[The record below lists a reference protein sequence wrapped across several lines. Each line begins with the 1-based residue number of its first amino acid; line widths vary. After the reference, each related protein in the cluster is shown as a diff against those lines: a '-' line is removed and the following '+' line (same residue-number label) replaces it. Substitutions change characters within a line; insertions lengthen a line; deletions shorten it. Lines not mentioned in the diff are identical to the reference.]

1 MKKRTQKKQTDIKAF
16 FKDLARLDRKLLIVL
31 LLTVFISF
39 FISQKNLFV
48 ITASGVVFG
57 IKTKVLEE
65 PVINSSPISVPDPSF
80 YPKKTTD
87 IPAPDVSA
95 ASAIVIDANSQVVL
109 YQKNQNVRFPP
120 ASTTKI
126 MTALVAMDHFNF
138 YDILVVPQIT
148 TEGVKIG
155 LVSEEQISFESLLYG
170 LLLNSGN
177 DAAETI
183 AKNAPNG
190 YDGSIVNMNEKA
202 KELNLINTHF
212 VDATGMAFENHYTTA
227 IDLGR
232 LASFALKNQEL
243 AKIVATKRMTVSDV
257 TGAHV
262 YNLENLNKLLSEVA
276 GADGIKTGYTEEAG
290 QVLVAAATRDE
301 HTIITVVLKSEDRFL
316 DSKNLLEWAFANYTF
331 TPAIAL

>member
-1 MKKRTQKKQTDIKAF
+1 MKKRTQKKPVNIKAF
-16 FKDLARLDRKLLIVL
+16 FNDLVRLDRKLLFLL

-39 FISQKNLFV
+39 FVSQKSLFV
-48 ITASGVVFG
+48 ITSTGVVFG
-57 IKTKVLEE
+57 IKTKALEE
-65 PVINSSPISVPDPSF
+65 PVINSSPISLPDPSF
-80 YPKKTTD
+80 YPKKITD
-87 IPAPDVSA
+87 APAPYVSA
-95 ASAIVIDANSQVVL
+95 ASAIVIDADSQVIL
-109 YQKNQNVRFPP
+109 YQKNQDVRFPP

-126 MTALVAMDHFNF
+126 MTALVGMDYFKLD
-138 YDILVVPQIT
+138 DILQVPQIT

-155 LVSEEQISFESLLYG
+155 LVSKEQISFESLLYG

-183 AKNAPNG
+183 AKNVPGGLDAF
-190 YDGSIVNMNEKA
+190 VLNMNIKA

-212 VDATGMAFENHYTTA
+212 VDTTGMAFENHYTTA
-227 IDLGR
+227 IDLAR
-232 LASFALKNQEL
+232 LASVALKNQEL
-243 AKIVATKRMTVSDV
+243 VKVVATKRMTVSDV

-290 QVLVAAATRDE
+290 QVLVAAATRDK
-301 HTIITVVLKSEDRFL
+301 HTIVTVVLKSEDRFL

-331 TPAIAL
+331 TPATTL